1 MYSAFAVWDT
11 LNSHRVASPL
21 ERWEAPDHPQGF
33 LPQNWGETELNRSVT
48 YESICSGHHHIV
60 RVDIS
65 GAANKPIAG
74 LKTKP
79 EQPDEEATYKEKL
92 DLQLRKDRCFT
103 LIYTNISSDLKNL
116 ITETT
121 DGVAAWKILKDHFE
135 PVTKARVIQLLDQ
148 FFGTKYQPG
157 EDVGILISRVK
168 TAATR
173 LQEAGHKLDDLYIG
187 FQLIRWLPQEF
198 QSTVQQIY
206 RWKEEDFRVVK
217 IEAEL
222 ILEANRLQL
231 MKQDLEKAENA
242 YLSSFTSKKLKTLPG
257 ATAAAHGDPNGKN
270 DYQKKGGKVFNCK
283 TIKNVK
289 QSIKT
294 IGPCYVCNKYGHLK
308 VNCKEKKSLQKSPST
323 VNETFNTE
331 FNINLRFCEAECSL
345 LKLDKQ
351 LVTSCILFEENSDKG
366 VWVIDTAATSHFCN
380 DKSLF
385 LDLKPITNM
394 KMSLATED
402 KSCPVEG
409 IGTLRFRVKYKGS
422 FHEIT
427 LTDVLFNPKLRRN
440 LLSGSRLESK
450 GAHFVGTKGKI
461 NVFNKDWIKLFS
473 ATRHENLY
481 FFKPD
486 HYIIPKSKEIRFFS
500 DVTAETKN
508 GSIEIWHQRFC
519 HVNNDYLVKTSKN
532 DSVKGLPRL
541 TDNGKTHCI
550 PCKLTK
556 SKRVSFKKTGAVRSK
571 RPLELLHMDLC
582 GPMPTE
588 SQGGNKYFLS
598 IIDDYSRKVT
608 VFPIR
613 NKSDVFH
620 TFIRFQKRA
629 ERFLSKKVIAVRTDG
644 GLEFCNKDMDNFL
657 TELGIKHEVTN
668 SYTPEMNGVAERFN
682 LTALDGIKTLLK
694 SSEVPHKFWGEALL
708 CFAYTW
714 NRICHKDSNKTPFEK
729 YSGRKPSELHLKPFG
744 CLAYAGVP
752 KQIRKKFDMR
762 AKMGIMMGYAQ
773 RTKGYRIWLINENKL
788 VETIYVRFDENK
800 RGINFRQKVNS
811 NLVYNLNLPDYYDDE
826 DDFDIVKDS
835 LTSRLVLKTST
846 ETPSTSEKP
855 DVSFDNHSFIPCTE
869 VKWIRNIG
877 RKVTGSNVYY
887 SIEGEATRLK
897 SYNEIERYCK
907 RHNIEYDP
915 SLFNF
920 RKDNTESQGISDLSE
935 QQEALM
941 VEVTIPNCYKQ
952 SIRSRDA
959 SKWHDAMDKEINVM
973 MERKVWDL
981 VDHPDNI
988 KILENRWVY
997 TIKYDENNKIVRYKA
1012 RLVARGNTQL
1022 RGESFDEVF
1031 SPVIN
1036 FTIKNFDLK
1045 IMGKTKKL
1053 LGIEFEEIG
1062 NSLFIH
1068 QRSYI
1073 RRLCEI
1079 YEKYK
1084 YPVSSLPISKGQV
1097 LAKLDSP
1104 KTSEGTLTVPY
1115 SNLIGSLSFI
1125 AIRTRPKIMYAVNV
1139 LSQIQANPGIKHWN
1153 CFLRLLG
1160 YLKYTQEYKL
1170 ELSKVKSLKL
1180 RCYSDSDFATNRDDR
1195 VSMGGFITF
1204 IDETPAAFKKKSVS
1218 LSTME
1223 AEYVSLTE
1231 AAKEFIWLKNLIN
1244 NKSLNLELSENVMF
1258 CDNQAAI
1265 SFSKSPVEN
1274 YRTKHIDVRY
1284 HFLRNLIY
1292 DKVFQIKN
1300 IGTKN
1305 NLADIFTKP
1314 MESSPTNEQRKE
1326 DNENQDQRL
1335 VAHFIEKIV

>member
-1 MYSAFAVWDT
+1 MKQDLEKAENAYLSSFTSKKSKTLPGATAAAHGDPNGKNDYQKKSEFDKGLWVIDTAATSHFCNDKSLFLDLKPITNMKMSLATEDKSCPVEGIGTLRFRPDHYIIPKSKEISFFSDVTAKTKNGSIEIWHQRFCHVNNDYLVKTSKNDSVKGLPRLTDNVSKTSTETPSTSEKPDVSSDNHSLIPCTEVKWIRNIGRKVTGSNVYYSIEGEATRLKSFNEIERYCKRHNIEYDPSLFNFRKDNTESQGFSDLSEQQEALMVEVTIPNCYKQAIRSRDASKWHDAMDKEINVMMERKVWDLVDHPDNIKILENRWVYTIKYDENNKIVRYKARLVARGNTQLRGESFDEVFQEYKLELSKVKSLKLRCYSDSDFATNRDDRVSMGGFITFIDETPISWRTFKQKSVSLSTMEADLELFFMNSVAST
-11 LNSHRVASPL
+11 LNRVTGMEFNNQISVLTPN
-21 ERWEAPDHPQGF
+21 
-33 LPQNWGETELNRSVT
+33 NWNTWKHDMQVLLMHYGCWQF
-48 YESICSGHHHIV
+48 IIQ
-60 RVDIS
+60 
-65 GAANKPIAG
+65 
-74 LKTKP
+74 TKP

-92 DLQLRKDRCFT
+92 DLQLRKDRCYT

-157 EDVGILISRVK
+157 EDVGIFISRVK

-242 YLSSFTSKKLKTLPG
+242 YLSSFTSKKSKTLPG

-270 DYQKKGGKVFNCK
+270 DYQKK
-283 TIKNVK
+283 
-289 QSIKT
+289 S
-294 IGPCYVCNKYGHLK
+294 
-308 VNCKEKKSLQKSPST
+308 
-323 VNETFNTE
+323 E
-331 FNINLRFCEAECSL
+331 F
-345 LKLDKQ
+345 
-351 LVTSCILFEENSDKG
+351 DKG

-409 IGTLRFRVKYKGS
+409 IGTLRFR
-422 FHEIT
+422 
-427 LTDVLFNPKLRRN
+427 
-440 LLSGSRLESK
+440 
-450 GAHFVGTKGKI
+450 
-461 NVFNKDWIKLFS
+461 
-473 ATRHENLY
+473 
-481 FFKPD
+481 PD
-486 HYIIPKSKEIRFFS
+486 HYIIPKSKEISFFS
-500 DVTAETKN
+500 DVTAKTKN

-550 PCKLTK
+550 PCKLAK

-588 SQGGNKYFLS
+588 SQGSNKYFLS
-598 IIDDYSRKVT
+598 IIDDYSRNVT

-708 CFAYTW
+708 CFTYAW

-729 YSGRKPSELHLKPFG
+729 YSGRKPSVLHLKPFG
-744 CLAYAGVP
+744 CLAYA
-752 KQIRKKFDMR
+752 D
-762 AKMGIMMGYAQ
+762 
-773 RTKGYRIWLINENKL
+773 ENKL
-788 VETIYVRFDENK
+788 VETINVRFDENK

-811 NLVYNLNLPDYYDDE
+811 NLGYNLNLPDYYDDE
-826 DDFDIVKDS
+826 DDFDRVKDS
-835 LTSRLVLKTST
+835 LTSRLVSKTST
-846 ETPSTSEKP
+846 EMPSTSEKP
-855 DVSFDNHSFIPCTE
+855 DVSSDNHSLIPCTE

-897 SYNEIERYCK
+897 SFNEIERYCK

-920 RKDNTESQGISDLSE
+920 RKDNTESQGFSDLSE

-952 SIRSRDA
+952 AIRSRDA

-973 MERKVWDL
+973 KERKVWDL

-1031 SPVIN
+1031 
-1036 FTIKNFDLK
+1036 
-1045 IMGKTKKL
+1045 
-1053 LGIEFEEIG
+1053 
-1062 NSLFIH
+1062 
-1068 QRSYI
+1068 
-1073 RRLCEI
+1073 
-1079 YEKYK
+1079 
-1084 YPVSSLPISKGQV
+1084 
-1097 LAKLDSP
+1097 
-1104 KTSEGTLTVPY
+1104 
-1115 SNLIGSLSFI
+1115 
-1125 AIRTRPKIMYAVNV
+1125 
-1139 LSQIQANPGIKHWN
+1139 
-1153 CFLRLLG
+1153 
-1160 YLKYTQEYKL
+1160 QEYKL

-1204 IDETPAAFKKKSVS
+1204 IDETPISWRTFKQKSVS

-1231 AAKEFIWLKNLIN
+1231 AAKN
-1244 NKSLNLELSENVMF
+1244 
-1258 CDNQAAI
+1258 
-1265 SFSKSPVEN
+1265 SF
-1274 YRTKHIDVRY
+1274 
-1284 HFLRNLIY
+1284 
-1292 DKVFQIKN
+1292 
-1300 IGTKN
+1300 G
-1305 NLADIFTKP
+1305 
-1314 MESSPTNEQRKE
+1314 
-1326 DNENQDQRL
+1326 
-1335 VAHFIEKIV
+1335 

>member
-1 MYSAFAVWDT
+1 MNCVAST
-11 LNSHRVASPL
+11 LNRVTDMEFNNQISVL
-21 ERWEAPDHPQGF
+21 T
-33 LPQNWGETELNRSVT
+33 QNKWNTWKHDMQVLLMHYGCWQF
-48 YESICSGHHHIV
+48 IIQ
-60 RVDIS
+60 
-65 GAANKPIAG
+65 
-74 LKTKP
+74 TKP

-92 DLQLRKDRCFT
+92 DLQLRKDRCYT

-116 ITETT
+116 LTETT

-135 PVTKARVIQLLDQ
+135 PVTKARIIQLLDH

-157 EDVGILISRVK
+157 EDVGIFISRVK

-187 FQLIRWLPQEF
+187 FHLIRWLPQEF

-217 IEAEL
+217 IESEL

-242 YLSSFTSKKLKTLPG
+242 YLSSFTSKKSKTLPG

-270 DYQKKGGKVFNCK
+270 DYQKKG
-283 TIKNVK
+283 
-289 QSIKT
+289 
-294 IGPCYVCNKYGHLK
+294 
-308 VNCKEKKSLQKSPST
+308 
-323 VNETFNTE
+323 E

-345 LKLDKQ
+345 LELDKQ

-422 FHEIT
+422 FHEIS
-427 LTDVLFNPKLRRN
+427 LSDVLFNPKLRRN

-481 FFKPD
+481 FLSR
-486 HYIIPKSKEIRFFS
+486 IIILYQRVKKLVFS
-500 DVTAETKN
+500 DVTAKTKN

-519 HVNNDYLVKTSKN
+519 HVNNDYLVKTSKK

-541 TDNGKTHCI
+541 TNNGKTHCI
-550 PCKLTK
+550 PCKLAK

-571 RPLELLHMDLC
+571 RPLELLHMNLC

-620 TFIRFQKRA
+620 TIIRFQKLA

-708 CFAYTW
+708 CFTYAW

-729 YSGRKPSELHLKPFG
+729 YSGRKPSVLHLIPFG

-773 RTKGYRIWLINENKL
+773 RTKGYRIWLIDENKL
-788 VETIYVRFDENK
+788 VETIN
-800 RGINFRQKVNS
+800 
-811 NLVYNLNLPDYYDDE
+811 
-826 DDFDIVKDS
+826 DDFDRVKDS
-835 LTSRLVLKTST
+835 LTSRLVSKTST

-855 DVSFDNHSFIPCTE
+855 DVSSDNHSLIPCTE

-897 SYNEIERYCK
+897 SFNEIERYCK

-920 RKDNTESQGISDLSE
+920 RKDNTESQGFSDLSE

-952 SIRSRDA
+952 VIRSRDA
-959 SKWHDAMDKEINVM
+959 SKWHDAMDKEINAM

-981 VDHPDNI
+981 VDHPNNI

-1036 FTIKNFDLK
+1036 FTIVRLFFTICVCLWKWTHIQVDITNAYLYANLDTVIYMK
-1045 IMGKTKKL
+1045 QPTGY
-1053 LGIEFEEIG
+1053 EID
-1062 NSLFIH
+1062 N
-1068 QRSYI
+1068 
-1073 RRLCEI
+1073 
-1079 YEKYK
+1079 
-1084 YPVSSLPISKGQV
+1084 
-1097 LAKLDSP
+1097 
-1104 KTSEGTLTVPY
+1104 
-1115 SNLIGSLSFI
+1115 N
-1125 AIRTRPKIMYAVNV
+1125 
-1139 LSQIQANPGIKHWN
+1139 
-1153 CFLRLLG
+1153 
-1160 YLKYTQEYKL
+1160 
-1170 ELSKVKSLKL
+1170 KVCKL
-1180 RCYSDSDFATNRDDR
+1180 R
-1195 VSMGGFITF
+1195 
-1204 IDETPAAFKKKSVS
+1204 K
-1218 LSTME
+1218 
-1223 AEYVSLTE
+1223 
-1231 AAKEFIWLKNLIN
+1231 
-1244 NKSLNLELSENVMF
+1244 
-1258 CDNQAAI
+1258 AI
-1265 SFSKSPVEN
+1265 YGLHHSGRQWFWN
-1274 YRTKHIDVRY
+1274 
-1284 HFLRNLIY
+1284 
-1292 DKVFQIKN
+1292 
-1300 IGTKN
+1300 
-1305 NLADIFTKP
+1305 
-1314 MESSPTNEQRKE
+1314 
-1326 DNENQDQRL
+1326 
-1335 VAHFIEKIV
+1335 